1 MTAQRLALSIAG
13 SDPTGGAGL
22 QQDLQIFRSL
32 GVHGC
37 AIPTAL
43 TVQDTSKVHQVL
55 PTFPSVILEQIR
67 ALVADLPPH
76 ALKLG
81 MLATDDVLRSVEYA
95 LGDLAPEVPLVI
107 DPILLASDGTPLL
120 EQRAWPGLGRLC
132 ARATLVT
139 PNRPEAE
146 ALLGREIGGRQRVE
160 DGARAFVEELGA
172 RAALIKGGHAGG
184 DPHDCLAVA
193 DEGGTRIRWIEGT
206 RIEVGSV
213 HGTGCALSAAI
224 TARRALGATI
234 DDAVDMAH
242 DFVAQAI
249 RNSWVAGGGA
259 RLLDWPLP

>member
-22 QQDLQIFRSL
+22 QLDLQIFRSL

-55 PTFPSVILEQIR
+55 PTFPSVILDQIR
-67 ALVADLPPH
+67 ALVADMPPH
-76 ALKLG
+76 AVKLG
-81 MLATDDVLRSVEYA
+81 MLATDDVLRSVEYTINE
-95 LGDLAPEVPLVI
+95 LEPSVPVVI
-107 DPILLASDGTPLL
+107 DPILLASDGTTLL

-132 ARATLVT
+132 GRATLIT

-146 ALLGREIGGRQRVE
+146 ALLGREIGGRLQVE
-160 DGARAFVEELGA
+160 DAARAFVEELGA
-172 RAALIKGGHAGG
+172 GAALIKGGHAGG
-184 DPHDCLAVA
+184 DPHDCLAIG
-193 DEGGTRIRWIEGT
+193 DDDGTRIRWIEGT
-206 RIEVGSV
+206 RIEVGAV

-224 TARRALGATI
+224 TARLALGATV
-234 DDAVDMAH
+234 DQAVDLAH

-249 RNSWVAGGGA
+249 RNSWVAGSGA